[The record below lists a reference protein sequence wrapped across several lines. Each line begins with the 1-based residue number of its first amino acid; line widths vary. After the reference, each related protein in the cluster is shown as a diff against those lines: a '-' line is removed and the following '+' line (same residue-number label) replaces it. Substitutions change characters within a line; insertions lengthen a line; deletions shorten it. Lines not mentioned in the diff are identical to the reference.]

1 MTSSLSRSNSS
12 SSLASAFSSSGRRS
26 AMAKASLIPVNAST
40 TKTFGHKLFSILLG
54 GEKGSGLPG
63 YVDLMA
69 GRGTGGTNTP
79 RKLKTKGRNGS
90 GQQEN
95 PVARLKLLL
104 VCFYFSFL
112 TMDILL
118 ILGSSIDRIVF
129 DITYLKPHNSS
140 YSLSPHL
147 FYLCFQSRLER
158 SSQYSE
164 SGHYGSWFTFCVE
177 RFSGSL
183 RCRP

>member
-1 MTSSLSRSNSS
+1 
-12 SSLASAFSSSGRRS
+12 
-26 AMAKASLIPVNAST
+26 MAKASPTSHPSTITST

-63 YVDLMA
+63 YIDLMA
-69 GRGTGGTNTP
+69 GRGNDSP

-104 VCFYFSFL
+104 VCFLFFSF
-112 TMDILL
+112 MVDVLL
-118 ILGSSIDRIVF
+118 ILSLLYIDRVVF
-129 DITYLKPHNSS
+129 DTTYFKPHNSS
-140 YSLSPHL
+140 YSISPH
-147 FYLCFQSRLER
+147 FSCFQYRLEQ

-164 SGHYGSWFTFCVE
+164 CGYYGSWFTFCVE
-177 RFSGSL
+177 HFSGSF
-183 RCRP
+183 RC